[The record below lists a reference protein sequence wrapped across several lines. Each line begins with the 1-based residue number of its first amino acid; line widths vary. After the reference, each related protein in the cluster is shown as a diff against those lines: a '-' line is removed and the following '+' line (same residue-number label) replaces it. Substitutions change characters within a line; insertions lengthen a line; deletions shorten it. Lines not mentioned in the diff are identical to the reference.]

1 MSVPA
6 HAQTVELLDR
16 LVAFESVFTAANYA
30 DIADFAI
37 DQLSSFGFTCH
48 RLPDPENG
56 RAGVLASKGPPGP
69 GGLMLSAHL
78 DVVPVAGQPWTT
90 DPFRLA
96 QRGDRLYGRG
106 TCDMKGFAA
115 SALAAAS
122 RSKDCDLRQ
131 PLKLSLSYDEEA
143 GCVGIARMIGKMAS
157 TIGKPKHCIVGEPT
171 SMHMALGHKGKTSYR
186 AEFVGT
192 AGHSAN
198 APRFVNALHLASDL
212 LSVLRAEQGWL
223 AEHGRR
229 DRAYDVA
236 FSTIHAGTLS
246 GGRALN
252 VVPDSAV
259 MEFEIRHLADE
270 DPNEILQR
278 IRDGAAEVEREAR
291 QRQGEAR
298 IVLSQTNAYPGFDLD
313 PDDEIAR
320 LAADAGALLPPMK
333 VSFGTEAGIFQQ
345 AGIST
350 LVCGPGNMEQGH
362 KADEYVELEQLW
374 ACDALLDR
382 LIARI
387 CH

>member
-1 MSVPA
+1 MSA
-6 HAQTVELLDR
+6 SSHAQTVELLDR
-16 LVAFESVFTAANYA
+16 LVAFESVFTAANYV

-48 RLPDPENG
+48 RLADPENA

-90 DPFRLA
+90 DPFRLT
-96 QRGDRLYGRG
+96 QRADRLYGRG
-106 TCDMKGFAA
+106 TCDMKGFVA

-122 RSKDCDLRQ
+122 RSKDCDLKQ
-131 PLKLSLSYDEEA
+131 PLKLALSYDEEA
-143 GCVGIARMIGKMAS
+143 GCVGIARMIDKIGS
-157 TIGKPKHCIVGEPT
+157 TIGKPAHCIVGEPT
-171 SMHMALGHKGKTSYR
+171 SMHVALGHKGKTSHR

-223 AEHGRR
+223 AEYGRR
-229 DRAYDVA
+229 DPAYDVA
-236 FSTIHAGTLS
+236 FSTIHAGTLA

-252 VVPDSAV
+252 VVPDSAM
-259 MEFEIRHLADE
+259 MEFEIRHLAGE
-270 DPNEILQR
+270 DPNAILQR
-278 IRDGAAEVEREAR
+278 IRDGAAAVEREAR
-291 QRQGEAR
+291 RRQDEAR

-313 PDDEIAR
+313 PEHEVAR
-320 LAADAGALLPPMK
+320 LAAAAGALLPPTK

-350 LVCGPGNMEQGH
+350 LVCGPGSMQQGH

-374 ACDALLDR
+374 ACDAFLDR
-382 LIARI
+382 LITMI